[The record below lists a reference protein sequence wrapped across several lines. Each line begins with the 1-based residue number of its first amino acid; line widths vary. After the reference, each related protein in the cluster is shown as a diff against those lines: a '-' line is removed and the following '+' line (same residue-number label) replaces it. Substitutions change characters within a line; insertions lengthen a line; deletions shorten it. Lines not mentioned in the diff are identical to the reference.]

1 VRRVGD
7 VSRMCQGCPIVVAR
21 KDVEAK
27 DIVGPLARAGQV
39 AGRHVSLRYPFGIP
53 SEEISIKRNN

>member
-1 VRRVGD
+1 MRRVGD

-39 AGRHVSLRYPFGIP
+39 AGRHVSLR
-53 SEEISIKRNN
+53 KRLV